1 MDRIVVTCKKCGRPI
16 AAIPGMKTRKC
27 AVCGAV
33 NKIPLFKQ
41 EKPVPIKEARAVAT
55 SMAKKPEQ
63 SNKTVVIKRRVIEPR
78 DDEEC

>member
-1 MDRIVVTCKKCGRPI
+1 MDRIVITCKKCGRPI

-41 EKPVPIKEARAVAT
+41 EKPVPIKVAREVVT
-55 SMAKKPEQ
+55 SLAKKPEE
-63 SNKTVVIKRRVIEPR
+63 SNKTAVIKRRVAEPR
-78 DDEEC
+78 GDA